1 MESDINESAINDVM
15 TAVAQIAKARKGEK
29 EAYMKVR
36 AYEKR
41 FQQLQKDIKDLSEH
55 YAYSSEALKIKQ

>member
-41 FQQLQKDIKDLSEH
+41 FQQL
-55 YAYSSEALKIKQ
+55 